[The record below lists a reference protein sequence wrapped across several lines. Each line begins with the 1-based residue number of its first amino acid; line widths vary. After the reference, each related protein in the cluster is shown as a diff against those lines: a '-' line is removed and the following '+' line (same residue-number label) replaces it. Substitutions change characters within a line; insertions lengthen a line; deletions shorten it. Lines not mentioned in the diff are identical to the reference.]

1 MKIKKALVPLAL
13 IIPLALTA
21 LLAFGAAPVLASAIE
36 SPATTGTAELRAQ
49 VDPTYTVVI
58 PASMTEDKSLKGGTN
73 TIGALSATS
82 LNLTPGTH
90 LTCTL
95 SGDTLNRDNGKETLP
110 YNAHFGADQ
119 TAKTTTLAE
128 STAIDVNVEVD
139 STRLAQAKAGTYRG
153 TLNFTLSVE

>member
-1 MKIKKALVPLAL
+1 MKIKKAL
-13 IIPLALTA
+13 IPLALTA
-21 LLAFGAAPVLASAIE
+21 LLAFGAAPVLAGDII
-36 SPATTGTAELRAQ
+36 SPATTGTADLRAQ
-49 VDPTYTVVI
+49 VDATYTVVI

-82 LNLTPGTH
+82 LNLEPGTS

-95 SGDTLNRDNGKETLP
+95 SGDTLTREKGVETLA

-119 TAKTTTLAE
+119 TAKTTTLTE

-153 TLNFTLSVE
+153 TLNFTLSVQ